1 MGERRRKKNFIV
13 RNRVHESWYF
23 RARLCRGA
31 HCEVDLSTDGHLE
44 AKLSICAHLQANLST
59 IYQRAFRS
67 FRNLNRRGVPPL
79 VSVDAFADTIRATG
93 ASPLT
98 YLWTPSGC
106 TFPNGF
112 SHVSSRGFAVAPGPF
127 AVHISEQVFLC

>member
-1 MGERRRKKNFIV
+1 MGERRKKKNFIV
-13 RNRVHESWYF
+13 RNRVHESWHF
-23 RARLCRGA
+23 RASLCRGA
-31 HCEVDLSTDGHLE
+31 HFEVN
-44 AKLSICAHLQANLST
+44 LSICAHLQANLST

-79 VSVDAFADTIRATG
+79 VSAEKVCFSFREAKSPKATDQFKIKDLNMIASFADTIRATG

-106 TFPNGF
+106 TSLQEF
-112 SHVSSRGFAVAPGPF
+112 SSASF
-127 AVHISEQVFLC
+127 C